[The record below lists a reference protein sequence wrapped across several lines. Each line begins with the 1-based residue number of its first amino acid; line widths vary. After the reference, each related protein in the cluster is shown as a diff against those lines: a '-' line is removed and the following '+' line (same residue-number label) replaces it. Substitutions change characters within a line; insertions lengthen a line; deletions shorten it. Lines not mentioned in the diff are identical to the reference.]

1 QVRMDTVYADNN
13 RNPDVY
19 RQNVLAAYS
28 LADGHVLLYNPE
40 KKYDF
45 VAAPTELNPD

>member
-1 QVRMDTVYADNN
+1 MDTVYPDNN
-13 RNPDVY
+13 RNLDVY

-28 LADGHVLLYNPE
+28 LADGHVLRYNPE

-45 VAAPTELNPD
+45 VAAPAELNSE